1 LRIEFRDC
9 IKQGLLRKLVP
20 SPEKA
25 SKGFKK
31 AQVFLAQAKRAFD
44 VKAYDSCLMTCY
56 QAIFLSAKAV
66 LFKDG
71 YREKSHACVA
81 RYLEEKYAKSGKIEL
96 KWIELLDRYRDLRH
110 DDEYNVF
117 FFASVKDCQELIKFA
132 SEFIEQ
138 MEKIILQNPKK
149 VEGGDTR

>member
-1 LRIEFRDC
+1 MEKSLKIEFEDC
-9 IKQGLLRKLVP
+9 IKQGLLRKIIP
-20 SPEKA
+20 SIEKGR
-25 SKGFKK
+25 KGLKK
-31 AQVFLAQAKRAFD
+31 GHVFLAQAMRAFD
-44 VKAYDSCLMTCY
+44 VNAYDSCLITCY

-81 RYLEEKYAKSGKIEL
+81 RYIEEKYVKSGKIDL
-96 KWIELLDRYRDLRH
+96 RWIELLDRYRDLRH

-117 FFASVKDCQELIKFA
+117 FFASKKDCEELIKFA

-138 MEKIILQNPKK
+138 MEKIIK
-149 VEGGDTR
+149 

>member
-1 LRIEFRDC
+1 MEKALKIEFEDC
-9 IKQGLLRKLVP
+9 IKQGLLRKIIP
-20 SPEKA
+20 STEKA
-25 SKGFKK
+25 RKGVKK
-31 AQVFLAQAKRAFD
+31 GKVFLAQAMRAFD

-81 RYLEEKYAKSGKIEL
+81 RYIEEKYTKSGKIDL
-96 KWIELLDRYRDLRH
+96 RWIELLDRYRDLRH

-117 FFASVKDCQELIKFA
+117 FFASKKDCEELIKFA
-132 SEFIEQ
+132 SKFIEQ
-138 MEKIILQNPKK
+138 MEKII
-149 VEGGDTR
+149 E

>member
-1 LRIEFRDC
+1 MEKSLKIDFEDC
-9 IKQGLLRKLVP
+9 IKQGLLRKIIP

-25 SKGFKK
+25 RKGLKK
-31 AQVFLAQAKRAFD
+31 GKVFLAQAMSAFD
-44 VKAYDSCLMTCY
+44 VNAYDSCLMTCY

-81 RYLEEKYAKSGKIEL
+81 RYIEEKYAKSGKIEL
-96 KWIELLDRYRDLRH
+96 RWIELLDRYRDLRH

-117 FFASVKDCQELIKFA
+117 FFASKKDCEELIKFA

-138 MEKIILQNPKK
+138 MEKII
-149 VEGGDTR
+149 E

>member
-1 LRIEFRDC
+1 MEKRLRIEFQEC

-25 SKGFKK
+25 KRGLKK
-31 AQVFLAQAKRAFD
+31 AQVFLAQAKKAYD

-81 RYLEEKYAKSGKIEL
+81 RYIEEKYAKSGKIEL

-117 FFASVKDCQELIKFA
+117 FFASEKECEALIKFA
-132 SEFIEQ
+132 AKFIEQ
-138 MEKIILQNPKK
+138 MEKIIGYKP
-149 VEGGDTR
+149 